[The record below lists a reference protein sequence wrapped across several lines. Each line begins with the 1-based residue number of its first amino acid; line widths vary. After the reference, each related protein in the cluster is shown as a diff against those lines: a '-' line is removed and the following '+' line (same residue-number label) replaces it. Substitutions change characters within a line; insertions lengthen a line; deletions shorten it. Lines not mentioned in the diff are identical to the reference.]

1 MSRSLRGLNA
11 GELIAAIKALPNPY
25 AAQAAQRQASAPQ
38 PARQA
43 APQQPNLNQFL
54 GANSTSGVLGANAF
68 NRAIESGLSE
78 QQVRNLA
85 AQQGLSIGAGVQSN
99 SRPAVQQPV
108 QTNSLNQFLG
118 ANSTAGTIGAS
129 AFNRALASGLTDQQ
143 IRSQAA
149 AQGLSIGAGVPMAQA
164 VAAEQVSKFNKDKGL
179 AFNLKAAGNTL
190 SAGEL
195 QRLQKITGQSQD
207 KILEKAVQK
216 GLSIGSKVIN
226 QYQSD
231 TTFPKVSFD
240 SPKGGTI
247 VFDPLSKNPILKQ
260 IRDAGKV
267 DKGSKVFIGSKG
279 STATVL
285 PRNSTPSGSNP
296 RTTRPVQAEAPV
308 TLPET
313 LPITE
318 MMPLQQEAFN
328 FDDFLNQLAGP
339 MDEPAMPSMPQLES
353 FENISSDFDINDPLQ
368 FASLGQSYLTEAIR
382 AARRRAQT
390 RRDYMRNMMMMSMMQ
405 GMNPLSI
412 GGGLNVG

>member
-1 MSRSLRGLNA
+1 MSSTLD
-11 GELIAAIKALPNPY
+11 LIRATAARKGIPLIDYTGGNYSKQAVPPP
-25 AAQAAQRQASAPQ
+25 AASQQQQ
-38 PARQA
+38 
-43 APQQPNLNQFL
+43 QQPNLSQFL
-54 GANSTSGVLGANAF
+54 GINSTAGVLGANAF
-68 NRAIESGLSE
+68 DRAVASGLSA

-85 AQQGLSIGAGVQSN
+85 AQQGLSIGAGVGSVN
-99 SRPAVQQPV
+99 TPAPQ
-108 QTNSLNQFLG
+108 QTNSLSQFLG
-118 ANSTAGTIGAS
+118 ANSTAGTLGAN

-149 AQGLSIGAGVPMAQA
+149 EQGLSIGAGVPMAQA

-179 AFNLKAAGNTL
+179 GFNLKAAGNTL

-247 VFDPLSKNPILKQ
+247 VFDPLSNNPILRQ

-313 LPITE
+313 LPITQ
-318 MMPLQQEAFN
+318 MMPMQQETFN
-328 FDDFLNQLAGP
+328 FDDFLNQLATP
-339 MDEPAMPSMPQLES
+339 TEQLAEPSFPGLES
-353 FENISSDFDINDPLQ
+353 FEDVSSEFDINDPLQ

-382 AARRRAQT
+382 AARGRAQT

-412 GGGLNVG
+412 GGGVNVS

>member
-1 MSRSLRGLNA
+1 MSSTLD
-11 GELIAAIKALPNPY
+11 LIRATAARKGIPLITNYGGRNPSS
-25 AAQAAQRQASAPQ
+25 QAAAPQ
-38 PARQA
+38 AAPQV
-43 APQQPNLNQFL
+43 APQQPNLSQFL
-54 GANSTSGVLGANAF
+54 GINSTAGVLGANAF
-68 NRAIESGLSE
+68 DRAVASGLSA

-85 AQQGLSIGAGVQSN
+85 AQQGLSIGAGVGGVN
-99 SRPAVQQPV
+99 TPAPQ
-108 QTNSLNQFLG
+108 QTNSLSQFLG
-118 ANSTAGTIGAS
+118 ANSTAGTLGAN

-247 VFDPLSKNPILKQ
+247 VFDPLSKNPILRQ

-296 RTTRPVQAEAPV
+296 RDKRTPQAEAPV
-308 TLPET
+308 TLPEA

-353 FENISSDFDINDPLQ
+353 FEDISSDFDINDPLQ
-368 FASLGQSYLTEAIR
+368 FASLGQSYLTDAIR